1 MNLKTID
8 HQYKRKIAKGL
19 VADMIDEI
27 LGLIKLMDMACDHKR
42 SDILIAHERCF
53 VQMVEQELDIYDKIT
68 MYSFAHAHCVDITFN
83 RRYSR
88 GLRAI
93 IHKWGSDIERRID
106 YLNRKYSSS
115 GVEGLRNAYKETI
128 RLQYKN
134 DEPNYVLVDRAILL
148 LQDLEE
154 GDE

>member
-1 MNLKTID
+1 
-8 HQYKRKIAKGL
+8 
-19 VADMIDEI
+19 
-27 LGLIKLMDMACDHKR
+27 
-42 SDILIAHERCF
+42 
-53 VQMVEQELDIYDKIT
+53 
-68 MYSFAHAHCVDITFN
+68 
-83 RRYSR
+83 
-88 GLRAI
+88 
-93 IHKWGSDIERRID
+93 
-106 YLNRKYSSS
+106 LNRKYSSS